1 MKKNKIFY
9 LLMGLISVLYLFI
22 RLWNLNNLITFHLDQ
37 GLQLGEAYQMVQNH
51 KINLIGPMVTTKT
64 FEGRAFFIGPFYTY
78 SLALLG
84 IISQW
89 NPLIVTVLLIIF
101 EFLALLL
108 FLNWLSKKYPLEAII
123 GVFFITATT
132 PFLIEHSRFYW
143 NPHFLLPLSFLLIYF
158 LENKKY
164 FLSAIVW
171 GLAFSFHYSAVLW
184 AIPVLFYLIKNR
196 EKFKK
201 YLLFIPGFLI
211 GDLPWFLF
219 ELKHNFYNI
228 KTMLLVFTNTNKA
241 GELSPY
247 YFVFP
252 FFAFF
257 IFLMVRL
264 YKKSKKIF
272 YAILILVSVFN
283 IFYKIKLQE
292 RIPVGMP
299 NGWTYP
305 AEKQVEKLIT
315 KNGCPANF
323 NIATTISGDTQ
334 AHDLRYL
341 LTINKCLPDTV
352 DNYPKDKTLFLI
364 APSNRPPETETVWE
378 VSSFKPFK
386 ITETIKINDDV
397 YFYRLDK

>member
-9 LLMGLISVLYLFI
+9 LLMGLISVLYLFV

-108 FLNWLSKKYPLEAII
+108 FLKWLSKKYPLEAII
-123 GVFFITATT
+123 GVFFIAATT

-184 AIPVLFYLIKNR
+184 AIPVFFYLIKNR

-201 YLLFIPGFLI
+201 YLLFIPGFFI

-228 KTMLLVFTNTNKA
+228 KTMFLVFTNTNKA

-272 YAILILVSVFN
+272 YAILILVSIFN
-283 IFYKIKLQE
+283 IFYKIKVQE

-305 AEKQVEKLIT
+305 VEKQVEKLIT
-315 KNGCPANF
+315 KNGCPTNF

-352 DNYPKDKTLFLI
+352 DNYPKDQTLFLI

-386 ITETIKINDDV
+386 VVETIKINDDV